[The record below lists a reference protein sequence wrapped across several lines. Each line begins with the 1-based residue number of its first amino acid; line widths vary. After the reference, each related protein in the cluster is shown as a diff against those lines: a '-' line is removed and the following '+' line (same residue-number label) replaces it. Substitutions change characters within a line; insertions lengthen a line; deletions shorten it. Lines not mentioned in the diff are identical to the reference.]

1 VSAISSDKHGSSHG
15 ETFQADATD
24 YVNLKRPSYYRQ
36 DHAVSHKT
44 YKKWRAGP
52 YTLDFFHTKHFT
64 HTNTKPDIGAHTHTQ
79 NISHPS
85 EVLFRI
91 PYQPVRTTN
100 RKNTKPTGPLEE
112 QRMDQAKERFM
123 VGWPQVRNEVQACT
137 PQVLGCIRQEFDG
150 LKMLLKSFQLLLK

>member
-1 VSAISSDKHGSSHG
+1 MSAISSDKHGSNHG

-44 YKKWRAGP
+44 YMRYHIK
-52 YTLDFFHTKHFT
+52 HTKSGAQA
-64 HTNTKPDIGAHTHTQ
+64 HTNSNFFTRNISHARKHKTRQRGAHTHTQ

-91 PYQPVRTTN
+91 PYHPVRTTIP
-100 RKNTKPTGPLEE
+100 KNTKPTGPLEE

-123 VGWPQVRNEVQACT
+123 VGRPQVR
-137 PQVLGCIRQEFDG
+137 
-150 LKMLLKSFQLLLK
+150 

>member
-52 YTLDFFHTKHFT
+52 YTLDFF
-64 HTNTKPDIGAHTHTQ
+64 TQ
-79 NISHPS
+79 NISHAHKHKTKQRGAHTLKIFHTLLKFCSAFLTILPEQQS
-85 EVLFRI
+85 QKHQTNRTLG
-91 PYQPVRTTN
+91 RTTDGSGK
-100 RKNTKPTGPLEE
+100 RKVHGWQTTGERGTLGVYSTKEYSVLDEKATVSF
-112 QRMDQAKERFM
+112 RMDKTR
-123 VGWPQVRNEVQACT
+123 V
-137 PQVLGCIRQEFDG
+137 
-150 LKMLLKSFQLLLK
+150 